1 MAELKSDTASLR
13 REMEQMYE
21 TIAYFSKQER
31 SEYVKIIK
39 DFGKMIKGQLDDA
52 REKKDGLVR
61 EFDQILRDR
70 GIAKK
75 KLKLCENRVKY
86 LEKITGVEPR
96 EGQRETLETVEF

>member
-1 MAELKSDTASLR
+1 MKELKSDRANLR
-13 REMEQMYE
+13 REMEKMYE
-21 TIAYFSKQER
+21 TIAYFSKQEKN
-31 SEYVKIIK
+31 EYLNIIK
-39 DFGKMIKGQLDDA
+39 DFGKKIKSQLEES

-75 KLKLCENRVKY
+75 KLKMCENRVKY

-96 EGQRETLETVEF
+96 EGPKETLETVEF